1 MTDTFE
7 FEVCANGLQS
17 ALNASKAGATRVEL
31 CAGMPEGGTT
41 PSCGTIF
48 SAYANLKE
56 TNTKLHVLIR
66 PRGGDF
72 RYDGCDA
79 CCMFADFKLLY
90 QYVDGFV
97 FGGLKEDGSIDTD
110 ILKPFIASSAGK
122 SMTFHRAFDMCS
134 DPLKAIDQLAEMGFS
149 RILTSGGC
157 ATAEEGI
164 HHLREWQRHAEGKIT
179 LMAGGGINEHNIR
192 RIYEETGITAFHFSA
207 REQFPSRMTYRN
219 ERAFMGK
226 AGADEFSI
234 EYSTEEKVRR
244 IISALQ
250 AGCN

>member
-1 MTDTFE
+1 MFE
-7 FEVCANGLQS
+7 FEVCANGLLS
-17 ALNASKAGATRVEL
+17 AMNAAEAGATRVEL

-41 PSCGTIF
+41 PSCGTVV
-48 SAYANLKE
+48 SVHANLKD

-72 RYDGCDA
+72 RYNGRDFCS
-79 CCMFADFKLLY
+79 MSADFMLLS

-97 FGGLKEDGSIDTD
+97 FGGLNTDGSIDTD
-110 ILKPFIASSAGK
+110 ILKPFIACSAGK
-122 SMTFHRAFDMCS
+122 SMTFHRAFDMCA

-164 HHLREWQRHAEGKIT
+164 HHLREWQCHAEGKIT

-207 REQFPSRMTYRN
+207 REQFPSPMTYRN
-219 ERAFMGK
+219 ERTFMGK
-226 AGADEFSI
+226 TGEDEFTV
-234 EYSTEEKVRR
+234 EYTTEEKVRR